1 MQFKN
6 VAVLSTAGVIAA
18 LALGA
23 GGAYAANQIGSA
35 GIKNDSVRSIDV
47 KDQTLRVRDLRPGAV
62 TRLQGKGTD
71 TSALEARIADLEANA
86 ANGSD
91 INTNWAN
98 GLGATIV
105 DANTVELDS
114 RNDDGYAF
122 ASIDNLDLPISEGA
136 EIEFTYRLDN
146 GAAFGWGAPRIQ
158 FYVNGVK
165 YSSAHQVTPEYGD
178 RERRRHLH
186 GQGCGDVREGQQR
199 DQEPRWD
206 RQARLPGLRLRGQGN
221 GHVHERG
228 HRRAADQ
235 LQVATRRFT

>member
-23 GGAYAANQIGSA
+23 GGAYAATQIGSA
-35 GIKNDSVRSIDV
+35 GITNDSVRSIDV

-98 GLGATIV
+98 GVGATIV

-114 RNDDGYAF
+114 RNDGYAF
-122 ASIDNLDLPISEGA
+122 ASIPNLDLPISKGA
-136 EIEFTYRLDN
+136 EIEFTYRLAE
-146 GAAFGWGAPRIQ
+146 GATAGLGAPRIQ
-158 FYVNGVK
+158 IRINGVT
-165 YSSAHQVTPEYGD
+165 YSSAHQINPDYG
-178 RERRRHLH
+178 HNN
-186 GQGCGDVREGQQR
+186 GDGTFTVK
-199 DQEPRWD
+199 
-206 RQARLPGLRLRGQGN
+206 A
-221 GHVHERG
+221 
-228 HRRAADQ
+228 
-235 LQVATRRFT
+235 VATTMNDNNATPNPEGTVGRTSVVYDNLDKGTVTFTNVVINGQPISFK

>member
-35 GIKNDSVRSIDV
+35 GITNDSVRSIDV

-71 TSALEARIADLEANA
+71 TSALEARIAELEANA

-165 YSSAHQVTPEYGD
+165 YSSAHQVTPELGTENGD
-178 RERRRHLH
+178 
-186 GQGCGDVREGQQR
+186 GTFTVK
-199 DQEPRWD
+199 
-206 RQARLPGLRLRGQGN
+206 A
-221 GHVHERG
+221 
-228 HRRAADQ
+228 
-235 LQVATRRFT
+235 VATSVKDNSATKNPDGTVKRASLVYDYEAKGTVTFTNVVIDGQPISFK